1 MKRLAFLLLFVLLCA
16 VSRAQN
22 AGTYL
27 LPRIAYVGDR
37 ATLILPVPELRG
49 ENANISLSAEFPSF
63 PSDDDVDFHRITLE
77 RRESGSRLLIEFTAF
92 LPGIH
97 ELPVIEIGGMTFS
110 GLSVKISSIIDPD
123 KPVLEL
129 SGPAPSLA
137 IPGTAMMIYGAIAAF
152 AVLVLLSVWF
162 LFYGRRYLKGW
173 SAKWRRWNLFISIKM
188 LEKRLYKR
196 LLKGG
201 NNREIIDK
209 LSAEFRAFL
218 SYLSGKNC
226 RAMTAGELERLPAWF
241 DCVFLGKFFRRCD
254 DLRFSGGSV
263 NREDVFRL
271 LSEMRNYIGTLE
283 KTEKTNKRKGENAA

>member
-1 MKRLAFLLLFVLLCA
+1 MKHISFFLLLIFMCA

-22 AGTYL
+22 VGTYL

-49 ENANISLSAEFPSF
+49 ENANISLSAELPNF

-92 LPGIH
+92 VPGTH

-110 GLSVKISSIIDPD
+110 GLSVNISSIIDPD

-137 IPGTAMMIYGAIAAF
+137 IPGTAMMIYGTIAAF
-152 AVLVLLSVWF
+152 ALLASLAVWF
-162 LFYGRRYLKGW
+162 LFYGRRYLNAW
-173 SAKWRRWNLFISIKM
+173 SAKWRQWNLFISMKM

-196 LLKGG
+196 LFKGG

-218 SYLSGKNC
+218 SHLSGKNC
-226 RAMTAGELERLPAWF
+226 RAMTAGELEKLPDWF
-241 DCVFLGKFFRRCD
+241 DCAFLGMFFRRCD
-254 DLRFSGGSV
+254 NLRFSGGNV

-271 LSEMRNYIGTLE
+271 LSDMRNYIGTL
-283 KTEKTNKRKGENAA
+283 KKRKMQYEF

>member
-1 MKRLAFLLLFVLLCA
+1 MKRLTFLLLFIFMCA

-22 AGTYL
+22 AGSYL

-49 ENANISLSAEFPSF
+49 ENANISLSAELPGF

-77 RRESGSRLLIEFTAF
+77 RRESGSRLLIEFTSF
-92 LPGIH
+92 VPGIH
-97 ELPVIEIGGMTFS
+97 ELPVIEVGGMTFS

-137 IPGTAMMIYGAIAAF
+137 IPGTAMMIYGAITVF
-152 AVLVLLSVWF
+152 AVFASLAVWF
-162 LFYGRRYLKGW
+162 LFNGRRYLNVW
-173 SAKWRRWNLFISIKM
+173 SAKWRQWSLFISMKM
-188 LEKRLYKR
+188 LEKHLYKK
-196 LLKGG
+196 LFKGG

-209 LSAEFRAFL
+209 LSTEFRAFL

-226 RAMTAGELERLPAWF
+226 RAMTAGELEKLPAWF
-241 DCVFLGKFFRRCD
+241 DCVFLGKFFRCCD

-263 NREDVFRL
+263 NREDVFSL
-271 LSEMRNYIGTLE
+271 LSDMRNYIGTLE
-283 KTEKTNKRKGENAA
+283 KAEKAT

>member
-1 MKRLAFLLLFVLLCA
+1 MKHISFLLLFVLLCA
-16 VSRAQN
+16 VSHAQN
-22 AGTYL
+22 TGTYL

-49 ENANISLSAEFPSF
+49 ENANVSLTAELPNF

-92 LPGIH
+92 VPGIH
-97 ELPVIEIGGMTFS
+97 ELPVIEIEGMTFS
-110 GLSVKISSIIDPD
+110 GLNVKINSIIDPD
-123 KPVLEL
+123 KPLLEL

-152 AVLVLLSVWF
+152 AVFAALSVWF
-162 LFYGRRYLKGW
+162 LLYGRRYLKVW
-173 SAKWRRWNLFISIKM
+173 SVKWRRWNLFISM
-188 LEKRLYKR
+188 RMMEKRLYKK
-196 LLKGG
+196 LFKGG
-201 NNREIIDK
+201 DNREIIDK
-209 LSAEFRAFL
+209 LSVEFRAFL

-241 DCVFLGKFFRRCD
+241 DCAFLGKFFRRCE
-254 DLRFSGGSV
+254 DLRFSGGNV

-271 LSEMRNYIGTLE
+271 LSDMRNYIGTLE
-283 KTEKTNKRKGENAA
+283 KAEKAT